1 MSLLNIKIK
10 RSLEKA
16 YESCN
21 DKNYNIFDHSSI
33 IANEMYESDVKEHT
47 EEMKRIN
54 KIISSSN
61 GNRVHLW
68 NLTTKNLGKLNDL
81 YVPFE
86 LVENLVTET
95 RHSFIK
101 NNVIKNIKKE
111 PLNENVP
118 LNSNDVLEL
127 PNVTENKKDENW
139 NFVSYVHEQMTLH
152 EL

>member
-1 MSLLNIKIK
+1 MSFLNIKIK

-16 YESCN
+16 YENCN

-68 NLTTKNLGKLNDL
+68 NLTSKNLGKLNDL

-86 LVENLVTET
+86 LVENLVAET

-101 NNVIKNIKKE
+101 KNVIENIKKE
-111 PLNENVP
+111 SLDKNAS
-118 LNSNDVLEL
+118 LDSNDVL
-127 PNVTENKKDENW
+127 NVNENKKDENW

>member
-1 MSLLNIKIK
+1 MSFLNIKIK

-16 YESCN
+16 YENCN

-61 GNRVHLW
+61 GNRIHLW
-68 NLTTKNLGKLNDL
+68 NLTSKNLGKLNDL

-101 NNVIKNIKKE
+101 KNVIENINKELLDKNVS
-111 PLNENVP
+111 LDN
-118 LNSNDVLEL
+118 NDILKV
-127 PNVTENKKDENW
+127 NENKKDENW
-139 NFVSYVHEQMTLH
+139 NFVSYLHEQMTLH